1 MKFDDKT
8 WGFIEE
14 SLDDFRSRGKE
25 LSDLANEFRISVESP
40 LFTPMVKSEL
50 SVVRSLAFLVHRTY
64 NLNMEGVFSALSW
77 FMFDNNFGQNHL
89 TCYGISKEERQ
100 INTYND
106 LRKYLEEE
114 IDNDVQSTYP

>member
-1 MKFDDKT
+1 MSK
-8 WGFIEE
+8 
-14 SLDDFRSRGKE
+14 
-25 LSDLANEFRISVESP
+25 LANELRIAVDSP
-40 LFTPMVKSEL
+40 LFTSTVDAEF
-50 SVVRSLAFLVHRTY
+50 SVVRALAFLVHRTY
-64 NLNMEGVFSALSW
+64 NLNMEEVFSALNW